1 MGTQQLNTIHCAATV
16 TSAEDAARLR
26 GSPDWHRGALG
37 SAPADYEISLLF
49 VEVLLQHTRHVWD
62 RIARWK
68 RGREKEFTAR
78 NIHPPCFSQAPCSNE
93 PLYTTCFSYGVAIR
107 ISFCTMYLDAALK
120 KAFIDS
126 LYLIGRRANTEEPG
140 F

>member
-62 RIARWK
+62 RIAHWK
-68 RGREKEFTAR
+68 RGREKKNLLPEISILPASPKPHVQMSHYT
-78 NIHPPCFSQAPCSNE
+78 PPVLA
-93 PLYTTCFSYGVAIR
+93 
-107 ISFCTMYLDAALK
+107 
-120 KAFIDS
+120 
-126 LYLIGRRANTEEPG
+126 TE
-140 F
+140 